1 MIFSEVFNFPEG
13 MVGCWFF
20 LVGRWSC
27 STNPSIINTLKT
39 WTGLFPRL
47 SHPIRCPGVVLGRV
61 FQSGASQQ
69 RIRNYPVAWHP
80 TAQLRS
86 ENSGCSRLDGW
97 EEGLGPKVAGGEV
110 LDRRIYHIL
119 SRNQA
124 SLNENSIDLRN
135 GLPIPRSLYCEHVT
149 KMKVVDSFYNKR
161 FQGENW
167 RDSFHIESNGQIIW
181 ISQSTHHC
189 CVLGS
194 ETIGFAYKM
203 KEIWDGNPYPLVN

>member
-1 MIFSEVFNFPEG
+1 M
-13 MVGCWFF
+13 
-20 LVGRWSC
+20 
-27 STNPSIINTLKT
+27 
-39 WTGLFPRL
+39 
-47 SHPIRCPGVVLGRV
+47 
-61 FQSGASQQ
+61 
-69 RIRNYPVAWHP
+69 
-80 TAQLRS
+80 
-86 ENSGCSRLDGW
+86 DGW

-167 RDSFHIESNGQIIW
+167 RDSFHIESNGQII
-181 ISQSTHHC
+181 
-189 CVLGS
+189 
-194 ETIGFAYKM
+194 
-203 KEIWDGNPYPLVN
+203 